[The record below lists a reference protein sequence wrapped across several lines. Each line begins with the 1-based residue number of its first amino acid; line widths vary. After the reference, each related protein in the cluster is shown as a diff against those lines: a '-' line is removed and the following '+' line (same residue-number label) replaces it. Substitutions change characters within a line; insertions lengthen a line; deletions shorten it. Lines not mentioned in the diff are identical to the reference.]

1 MASQAITLFLSLA
14 FICLWLLPYSG
25 AHPALSGTRPDV
37 GCSPSLGGTLYS
49 VDPPAYC
56 DVFASMPQD
65 LGSVLQSPSFERE
78 TTEQSPSSPTGPYQ
92 ILSTWTWPNWT
103 CSASKCRL
111 SIYFPSLTAIQSD
124 LDRLLAEM
132 DLLSMSQA
140 CSDLLAK
147 APGYIL
153 RFAGETIIGCAVLIE
168 LLLVSWNAWL
178 FSLVLYVL
186 RVIPG
191 KVAFFCFVGLVV
203 SWVWPKWIAS
213 LLLQV
218 TAFPLTSIR
227 YWHKTA
233 RGLLSRTFSL
243 IWSILTIWSSLPW
256 LILTKM
262 TRTLV
267 MSSRVFSR
275 RPVKKVS
282 TKSFKAKKKM
292 ATAIKKKIGK
302 KSSKGE
308 SSEERTIPG
317 VQIKMLQEEPPAGVI
332 LQCTDLFGDHVGYA
346 TAVKLEGGRSG
357 ILLPHHVWLDSVYVA
372 GPNGKMKFTDFTFHE
387 YMCPQHDSLIL
398 TSIIAGWG
406 AKLGARPRPLTTMD
420 AVRLTRYSLFI
431 QRSGKWLVQAAKV
444 VAVGPQGMFRVISET
459 APGDS
464 GLPLFDAKLNVA
476 LIHRGAWP
484 NDQFLE
490 NRAVSVLPV
499 PGLTCPSSPKYKID
513 ESYFEL
519 DSALTLAEKSGKYE
533 DGDEIIVQTS
543 KGTTKAWIQGD
554 RYLALDLDAFD
565 RDRQAKGKTVWADLV
580 DDEKAPKRS
589 GNRGAPVDSG
599 STKSSRE
606 GRGIGPC
613 QDHDSSTQRKRRKE
627 AAPAEV
633 RDDPRAEES
642 RQPQAEEGGQGQT
655 PSPQEECLPGPSN
668 CHPSS
673 DAGDGGSRRQSGYK
687 GEATSIE
694 ALFEGFYRWCE
705 PAEMAEGF
713 QKVGTC
719 PFTVYKS
726 PPKGLSSWGQRQ
738 SAASTYLSGCCER
751 YAWPETG
758 AEAELS
764 SLRYQA
770 ARRAAAQTTACIPPE
785 DVRRELIKRTTEAY
799 ASTALPAPLWAR
811 TLDEAHMRSEF
822 MDCVRKLKS
831 QAGSGVP
838 YASFKSRKTNG
849 NWVYSHA
856 SCDELWETVRARL
869 LRLLDRDFLD
879 PVQAIQEGLVDPIR
893 LFVKSEPHKMEKIR
907 NKRYRLIASVSIV
920 DQMVARML
928 FREQNEEEL
937 LQHMAIPSKPGLGFS
952 HDEQVLSFT
961 RSVAKLANCTPEDL
975 VDNWSMHLTPTD
987 CSGFDWS
994 VPMWLLEDDL
1004 AVRNELTLELPQS
1017 LRKMRETWL
1026 KCLGQSVFCLSNG
1039 LLLAQTSPGIQ
1050 KSGSFNTSSTN
1061 SRMRYMLAL
1070 YAGASWAVTMGDDAL
1085 EDVSSDLTQYARLGI
1100 KCERAEEFDFCSH
1113 LFRAPH
1119 AVVPKNLEKMVY
1131 GLLSGFSPESKNLA
1145 DRLAWLDALQSILE
1159 EMRHMPREYV
1169 DMLIEQL
1176 GVGDL
1181 VER

>member
-589 GNRGAPVDSG
+589 GNGVHRSTPVQQSQVEKVEESAPVKTTTPPPS
-599 STKSSRE
+599 E
-606 GRGIGPC
+606 NAE
-613 QDHDSSTQRKRRKE
+613 KRRHLRRSEMTPEQKKADNLRRRKAAKARRPAPKKSASQAPPTVTPAAMREMVE
-627 AAPAEV
+627 AAVKAAIKV
-633 RDDPRAEES
+633 RPRQS
-642 RQPQAEEGGQGQT
+642 R
-655 PSPQEECLPGPSN
+655 PSLKVSTAGASQQKWRKDSKKSEPVPSQSIRVLPKGSP
-668 CHPSS
+668 
-673 DAGDGGSRRQSGYK
+673 AGDNVNLRPQRTYLAAASV
-687 GEATSIE
+687 T
-694 ALFEGFYRWCE
+694 
-705 PAEMAEGF
+705 P
-713 QKVGTC
+713 
-719 PFTVYKS
+719 
-726 PPKGLSSWGQRQ
+726 GQRQ
-738 SAASTYLSGCCER
+738 A
-751 YAWPETG
+751 P
-758 AEAELS
+758 
-764 SLRYQA
+764 
-770 ARRAAAQTTACIPPE
+770 
-785 DVRRELIKRTTEAY
+785 KR
-799 ASTALPAPLWAR
+799 
-811 TLDEAHMRSEF
+811 
-822 MDCVRKLKS
+822 
-831 QAGSGVP
+831 
-838 YASFKSRKTNG
+838 N
-849 NWVYSHA
+849 
-856 SCDELWETVRARL
+856 
-869 LRLLDRDFLD
+869 
-879 PVQAIQEGLVDPIR
+879 
-893 LFVKSEPHKMEKIR
+893 
-907 NKRYRLIASVSIV
+907 
-920 DQMVARML
+920 
-928 FREQNEEEL
+928 
-937 LQHMAIPSKPGLGFS
+937 
-952 HDEQVLSFT
+952 
-961 RSVAKLANCTPEDL
+961 
-975 VDNWSMHLTPTD
+975 
-987 CSGFDWS
+987 
-994 VPMWLLEDDL
+994 
-1004 AVRNELTLELPQS
+1004 
-1017 LRKMRETWL
+1017 
-1026 KCLGQSVFCLSNG
+1026 
-1039 LLLAQTSPGIQ
+1039 
-1050 KSGSFNTSSTN
+1050 
-1061 SRMRYMLAL
+1061 
-1070 YAGASWAVTMGDDAL
+1070 
-1085 EDVSSDLTQYARLGI
+1085 
-1100 KCERAEEFDFCSH
+1100 
-1113 LFRAPH
+1113 
-1119 AVVPKNLEKMVY
+1119 
-1131 GLLSGFSPESKNLA
+1131 
-1145 DRLAWLDALQSILE
+1145 
-1159 EMRHMPREYV
+1159 
-1169 DMLIEQL
+1169 
-1176 GVGDL
+1176 
-1181 VER
+1181 